1 MSLSLHFPN
10 STSTPFLKKHSFSL
24 LITSTATTRR
34 TIFPFKTLAYLK
46 PLQSNPYK
54 ASPKPSILSDSLRVL
69 EWDKVCDSVASFAG
83 TSLGREATKAQLWAV
98 DRSYDESK
106 NLLAETNAVVEL
118 MKYGA
123 GGVDFS
129 CLDVGR
135 VKTAIDDALRALPV
149 DGLEALAVSN
159 LLQFA
164 DILQSTL
171 KVAIKEDPD
180 RYNRF
185 MPLTEVIMGF
195 VINQP
200 LVKSVQQV
208 IDEDGTVKDS
218 ALYQLMDHLIRNES
232 SETPNMEVSNIDG
245 RWCIKSEAN
254 ELTTFNGLLLS
265 SGSGVESL
273 VEPISAVPL
282 NDELQQ
288 ARALVAKAED
298 EVLSR
303 LTEKMRAHLD
313 DIQNLLHAI
322 IQMDVVTARARYSLA
337 FGGAY
342 PDFSVT
348 DDKGGFIESHLSE
361 RINDTSLSYRSQ
373 SEWALCLRNAYHPL
387 LLKQHRETLQS
398 ARKDVSNFAAEIR
411 RKKLQWEN
419 VESEENLD
427 EQLKSLKNR
436 VAQLEEAR
444 PVPVDFLISTRTKVL
459 VITGPNTGG
468 KTISLK
474 TVGLAALMA
483 KSGLYILASEPV
495 RIPWFD
501 SIFADIGDE
510 QSLAQ
515 SLSTFSGRL
524 KQISAIRAQSTSR
537 SLVLLDE
544 VGAGTNPLEGAALG
558 MSLLEAFAETG
569 SLLTLA
575 TTHHGELK
583 TLKYSN
589 SAFENACV
597 EFDEVNLKPTYK
609 ILWGLP
615 GRSNAITVAE
625 RLGLPHIV
633 AENARRLYG
642 SASAEINGVIIDMER
657 FKQDFQQHMHQAQ
670 NYLMLSRELHKKLLA
685 SKQKITEHVVTLR
698 YKKLQEI
705 SQTAANARSVLHRKL
720 RQFRAS
726 GTRPPVS
733 VIADKKADNVACS
746 TEDLKESVGVKA
758 DRKTDNGAYSTEELK
773 QSVSEKQTKI
783 PKVGDL
789 VHVFS
794 LRKKATVLKVE
805 PSRGEIIVQ
814 ANNMKFR
821 LNLTD
826 VEAHR

>member
-1 MSLSLHFPN
+1 MVYCCP
-10 STSTPFLKKHSFSL
+10 
-24 LITSTATTRR
+24 
-34 TIFPFKTLAYLK
+34 
-46 PLQSNPYK
+46 
-54 ASPKPSILSDSLRVL
+54 
-69 EWDKVCDSVASFAG
+69 
-83 TSLGREATKAQLWAV
+83 
-98 DRSYDESK
+98 
-106 NLLAETNAVVEL
+106 
-118 MKYGA
+118 
-123 GGVDFS
+123 
-129 CLDVGR
+129 
-135 VKTAIDDALRALPV
+135 
-149 DGLEALAVSN
+149 
-159 LLQFA
+159 
-164 DILQSTL
+164 
-171 KVAIKEDPD
+171 
-180 RYNRF
+180 
-185 MPLTEVIMGF
+185 
-195 VINQP
+195 
-200 LVKSVQQV
+200 
-208 IDEDGTVKDS
+208 
-218 ALYQLMDHLIRNES
+218 
-232 SETPNMEVSNIDG
+232 
-245 RWCIKSEAN
+245 
-254 ELTTFNGLLLS
+254 
-265 SGSGVESL
+265 GVESL

-298 EVLSR
+298 GVLSR
-303 LTEKMRAHLD
+303 LTEKMQAHLD

-322 IQMDVVTARARYSLA
+322 IQLDVVTARARYSLA
-337 FGGAY
+337 FGGTY

-348 DDKGGFIESHLSE
+348 DDKGGFVESHSSE
-361 RINDTSLSYRSQ
+361 RINDTSLSYHSQ
-373 SEWALCLRNAYHPL
+373 SEWALCMRNAYHPL

-398 ARKDVSNFAAEIR
+398 ARKDVSDFAAEIR

-427 EQLKSLKNR
+427 EHLKSLKNR

-444 PVPVDFLISTRTKVL
+444 PVPVDFLISTRAKVL

-515 SLSTFSGRL
+515 SLSTFTGRL

-589 SAFENACV
+589 GAFENACV

-625 RLGLPHIV
+625 RLGLPHVV

-642 SASAEINGVIIDMER
+642 SASAEINGVIVDMER

-670 NYLMLSRELHKKLLA
+670 NYLM
-685 SKQKITEHVVTLR
+685 
-698 YKKLQEI
+698 
-705 SQTAANARSVLHRKL
+705 
-720 RQFRAS
+720 
-726 GTRPPVS
+726 
-733 VIADKKADNVACS
+733 
-746 TEDLKESVGVKA
+746 
-758 DRKTDNGAYSTEELK
+758 
-773 QSVSEKQTKI
+773 
-783 PKVGDL
+783 
-789 VHVFS
+789 
-794 LRKKATVLKVE
+794 
-805 PSRGEIIVQ
+805 
-814 ANNMKFR
+814 
-821 LNLTD
+821 
-826 VEAHR
+826 